1 MTQQPQAPGPMER
14 WNARWQAIWNAIGVA
29 MFAALFVVFVVQVT
43 ARFGFNRPLSWTDE
57 VAVILYIWVVLLGA
71 VLVCREREHVAFD
84 LLYGAMPPG
93 VRRGM
98 RMAVCV
104 LVGALMA
111 WAIPETWAYI
121 QFMRRDSTPVLG
133 YSYRVVYFPFL
144 VFLVMVVVRQMV
156 SLVRLM
162 GVNWE
167 AEL

>member
-1 MTQQPQAPGPMER
+1 
-14 WNARWQAIWNAIGVA
+14 
-29 MFAALFVVFVVQVT
+29 MFAALFVVFVVQVS
-43 ARFGFNRPLSWTDE
+43 ARYGFDRPLSWTDE

-84 LLYGAMPPG
+84 LLYGAMPPN

-98 RMAVCV
+98 RIAVCL
-104 LVGALMA
+104 LVGGLMA

-121 QFMRRDSTPVLG
+121 QFMRRESTPVLG

-144 VFLVMVVVRQMV
+144 VFLVVVVVRQAI

-162 GVNWE
+162 GSNWKG
-167 AEL
+167 EL